1 VEEQRAV
8 DGDEVCTPVLKD
20 KERELHKHAEVAR
33 CQRFMPV
40 ILATWEVEMGR
51 IKV

>member
-1 VEEQRAV
+1 M
-8 DGDEVCTPVLKD
+8 GMKYIHLSSKT
-20 KERELHKHAEVAR
+20 EREREFHKHAEVAR